1 MKGPEKRRL
10 MKFLKSLT
18 AIKMVGFKVLKSDCI
33 RSFKGTMYAKDFVRE
48 INNQV
53 KRVVSFH
60 LFVGNKLVSKRE
72 LNLMKMNC
80 VKFAA

>member
-1 MKGPEKRRL
+1 MKGLEKRRL
-10 MKFLKSLT
+10 MKSLKSLT
-18 AIKMVGFKVLKSDCI
+18 AIKMVGFKVLISDCI

-53 KRVVSFH
+53 KRVVSFY